1 MNSNKNLNKNLC
13 PKGRI
18 VKMSKA
24 VKTVFVC
31 NECGYESA
39 KWMGKCPA
47 CNSWNSFFEQKV
59 EKVTENG
66 VKKIKERNEPKA
78 LNSYKGQEVARI
90 STGFNEL
97 DRVLGGGI
105 VKGSLILLGGEP
117 GIGKSTLILELCD
130 KIKGEGKVLYVSGE
144 ESAEQ
149 IKLRADRLNIHND
162 NILFLG
168 ETDISI
174 INQNI
179 EEISPKLVIID
190 SIQTMY
196 SDELSAAAG
205 SVSQVREI
213 TAQIMRMC
221 KSKQITTIIIGH
233 VTKDGTI
240 AGPRVLEHM
249 VDTVLYL
256 EGERYFSYRILRG
269 VKNRF
274 GSTNEIGMFEMKGEG
289 MVEITNPSE
298 ILISER
304 EDNPSGSCIV
314 ATMEGTRPM
323 LIELQALTTLSVF
336 GIPKRTANG
345 FDYNRLAVM
354 IAVLEKRANLQIGG
368 QDIYVNVVG
377 GIKLNEP
384 SVDLG
389 IVCVCASSFKNI
401 PIPKDTVIMGE
412 VGLTGEVRRIN
423 MIEKRLKEAEKL
435 GFKRCIIPENNKKYL
450 EESFKMEIIGV
461 KNIGEALKILKIK

>member
-1 MNSNKNLNKNLC
+1 MAKA
-13 PKGRI
+13 PKTI
-18 VKMSKA
+18 
-24 VKTVFVC
+24 FVC

-47 CNSWNSFFEQKV
+47 CNSWNTFFEQKI
-59 EKVTENG
+59 EKITENG
-66 VKKIKERNEPKA
+66 VKISKERNTPKA
-78 LNSYKGQEVARI
+78 LNSYKGQEVART
-90 STGFNEL
+90 STGFGEL

-117 GIGKSTLILELCD
+117 GIGKSTLILQLCN
-130 KIKGEGKVLYVSGE
+130 KIHGEGKVLYVSGE

-149 IKLRADRLNIHND
+149 IKLRADRL
-162 NILFLG
+162 G
-168 ETDISI
+168 
-174 INQNI
+174 I
-179 EEISPKLVIID
+179 ELQPKLVIID

-221 KSKQITTIIIGH
+221 KSKGITTIIIGH

-289 MVEITNPSE
+289 LVEITNPSQ

-304 EDNPSGSCIV
+304 DDNPSGSAIV
-314 ATMEGTRPM
+314 ASIEGTRPM

-345 FDYNRLAVM
+345 LDYNRLAVL
-354 IAVLEKRANLQIGG
+354 IAVLEKRANLNIGG
-368 QDIYVNVVG
+368 QDIYVNVVSG
-377 GIKLNEP
+377 MKLNEP
-384 SVDLG
+384 SIDLG
-389 IVCVCASSFKNI
+389 VICVCASSFKNV

-423 MIEKRLKEAEKL
+423 MIEKRLKEAEKM
-435 GFKRCIIPENNKKYL
+435 GFKRCVIPENNKKYL
-450 EESFKMEIIGV
+450 EEKYKMEIVGV
-461 KNIGEALKILKIK
+461 KDVREALRVLNIKG

>member
-1 MNSNKNLNKNLC
+1 M
-13 PKGRI
+13 
-18 VKMSKA
+18 A
-24 VKTVFVC
+24 KTAKTIFVC

-47 CNSWNSFFEQKV
+47 CNSWNTFFEQKV
-59 EKVTENG
+59 EKITENG
-66 VKKIKERNEPKA
+66 VKKLKERNEPKA
-78 LNSYKGQEVARI
+78 LNSYKGQEVSRT
-90 STGFNEL
+90 STGFGEL

-149 IKLRADRLNIHND
+149 IKLRADRLGINND
-162 NILFLG
+162 DILFLG
-168 ETDISI
+168 ETDIDI
-174 INQNI
+174 VKENI
-179 EEISPKLVIID
+179 EEMQPKLVIID

-196 SDELSAAAG
+196 SDELTAAAG

-213 TAQIMRMC
+213 TSQIMRIC

-289 MVEITNPSE
+289 LVEITNPSE

-304 EDNPSGSCIV
+304 DDNPSGSCIV
-314 ATMEGTRPM
+314 ASMEGTRPM

-345 FDYNRLAVM
+345 LDYNRLAVL

-368 QDIYVNVVG
+368 QDIYVNVVS

-384 SVDLG
+384 SIDLG

-435 GFKRCIIPENNKKYL
+435 GFKRCII
-450 EESFKMEIIGV
+450 
-461 KNIGEALKILKIK
+461 KNI

>member
-1 MNSNKNLNKNLC
+1 M
-13 PKGRI
+13 
-18 VKMSKA
+18 A
-24 VKTVFVC
+24 KTAKTIFVC
-31 NECGYESA
+31 NECGYESV

-47 CNSWNSFFEQKV
+47 CNSWNTFFEQKV
-59 EKVTENG
+59 EKITENG

-78 LNSYKGQEVARI
+78 LNSYKGQEVSRI
-90 STGFNEL
+90 STGFDEL

-149 IKLRADRLNIHND
+149 IKLRADRLGINND
-162 NILFLG
+162 DILFLG
-168 ETDISI
+168 ETDIDI
-174 INQNI
+174 VKENI
-179 EEISPKLVIID
+179 EELQPKLVIID

-196 SDELSAAAG
+196 SEELSAAAG

-213 TAQIMRMC
+213 TSQIMRVC
-221 KSKQITTIIIGH
+221 KQKQITTIIIGH

-289 MVEITNPSE
+289 LVEIKNPSE

-304 EDNPSGSCIV
+304 DDNPSGSCIV
-314 ATMEGTRPM
+314 ASMEGTRPM

-345 FDYNRLAVM
+345 LDYNRLAVL

-368 QDIYVNVVG
+368 QDIYVNVVS
-377 GIKLNEP
+377 GIRLNEP
-384 SVDLG
+384 SIDLG

-435 GFKRCIIPENNKKYL
+435 GFKRCIIPENNKKHL
-450 EESFKMEIIGV
+450 EEKYKMEIVGV
-461 KNIGEALKILKIK
+461 KNIGEALRVLGLKNN